1 MSLVTRSAALRDGL
15 RRKEGI
21 VILLTRHLPL
31 ARFARLGPYR
41 AIFSRAWRRCKF
53 DGSISDSF
61 DTNRMVKCEKLY
73 SLVG

>member
-15 RRKEGI
+15 RGKEGI

-41 AIFSRAWRRCKF
+41 AIFSRAWRRCKAALQVRWQHLRF
-53 DGSISDSF
+53 M
-61 DTNRMVKCEKLY
+61 RH
-73 SLVG
+73 